1 MERKLPKNVRQIGNV
16 SDNPKIYIED
26 YVDTFLIQLCEQSK
40 EEAQGAFLIGDV
52 LSEDGQDYIFIY
64 GAVRMHNLKQEGTN
78 LEIAEE
84 TWKHAY
90 EDCKQYFED
99 GEMIGWFLTV
109 PDAALSLTAEMKK
122 IHKKSFPKKNTVLIL
137 EEPSERE
144 ESYFANKYNELMH
157 ISGHY
162 VYYEKNPCMQNYMI
176 SCRKKNGV
184 SPSET
189 VEDRAAKD
197 FRSLVR
203 TREETKEQK
212 KISKF
217 LYVASTLLIL
227 IVVALGITT
236 INNFGKMKTVE
247 NTIAQIGSE
256 DANTDASTTDKNNAE
271 SSVKTDADTAAK
283 IEEALKNSEKN
294 SSEDAASTKEAE
306 STSTETI
313 AQGDTA
319 QSTENGGDGIY
330 VVESGDT
337 LAIISQKCYGDTGH
351 VDAICRMNG
360 LNDGNLIYVGQK
372 LLLP

>member
-109 PDAALSLTAEMKK
+109 PDAALALTAEMKK

-137 EEPSERE
+137 EEPAERE

-217 LYVASTLLIL
+217 LYVASTLLVL
-227 IVVALGITT
+227 IVIALGITT

-256 DANTDASTTDKNNAE
+256 DANKDSSTTDKDNAD
-271 SSVKTDADTAAK
+271 STVKTDADTAAK
-283 IEEALKNSEKN
+283 IEEALKNSEEN
-294 SSEDAASTKEAE
+294 SSEDA
-306 STSTETI
+306 TSAETI

-319 QSTENGGDGIY
+319 QSTENGSDGIY

-337 LAIISQKCYGDTGH
+337 LAIISQKCYGDTSH

-360 LNDGNLIYVGQK
+360 LSDGNLIYVGQK